1 MSEQDLLHQLHL
13 DQDAREPRGGQ
24 RWPWLLGVIAVV
36 LALGLGAYR
45 LTARQAVAVEVATAA
60 PMVAGNTA
68 VLDATGYVVARLQS
82 TVSSKISGRL
92 AEVLIEEGDRVES
105 GQVLARLDD
114 ADAKAQLAL
123 AQARLTAAR
132 AELEQLEVQR
142 DQARR
147 TLDRQQALSVR
158 KLTSQESLE
167 NARTQVDSLS
177 AQIEV
182 KTRQAQVEEAQLRV
196 AQVNDDNTIVRAPF
210 AGVVVTKAAQPGEIV
225 SPMSAGGGFT
235 RTGIGT
241 IVDMDSLEIEV
252 DVNESFI
259 NRVTPGQT
267 VRAALDAYPD
277 WPIPGAVIA
286 IVPTADRSK
295 ATVKVRI
302 AIHAKD
308 PRLLPEMG
316 ARVSFL
322 KESTEGAEPSAG
334 GVLIPLDAILDGEGP
349 ARVLVLQGERVQER
363 PVTLGETIGEQR
375 LITQG
380 LTAGEQVVR
389 APSTELRDG
398 ARVVPR
404 GGS

>member
-1 MSEQDLLHQLHL
+1 MSEQDLLDQLRL
-13 DQDAREPRGGQ
+13 DRDAREPRGGR
-24 RWPWLLGVIAVV
+24 RWPWLLGGIAVV

-45 LTARQAVAVEVATAA
+45 LTARPAVAVEVATAS
-60 PMVAGNTA
+60 PMVAGSTA

-105 GQVLARLDD
+105 GQVLARLDA
-114 ADAKAQLAL
+114 ADAEAQLGL

-132 AELEQLEVQR
+132 AELEQLEVQL

-147 TLDRQQALSVR
+147 TLDRQQTLSTR

-177 AQIEV
+177 AQIAA

-196 AQVNDDNTIVRAPF
+196 AQVNLDNTVVRAPF
-210 AGVVVTKAAQPGEIV
+210 TGVVVTKAAQPGEIV

-259 NRVTPGQT
+259 NRVRPGQP

-322 KESTEGAEPSAG
+322 KEATADAG
-334 GVLIPLDAILDGEGP
+334 QPASGVLIPLDAILDGEGQ
-349 ARVLVLQGERVQER
+349 ARVLVLQGEQVREQA
-363 PVTLGETIGEQR
+363 VTLGETIGEQR
-375 LITQG
+375 LVTQG

-389 APSTELRDG
+389 APPAGLREG
-398 ARVVPR
+398 ARVVLR